1 MVFSVEGVVLE
12 SFPFKMANSYE
23 FAAVGGGGMRAGYS
37 CSMLCLHDHS
47 LSNPFFLRRLKVRNG
62 PRH

>member
-23 FAAVGGGGMRAGYS
+23 FAAVGGEGDEGGLQLFDA
-37 CSMLCLHDHS
+37 L
-47 LSNPFFLRRLKVRNG
+47 FA
-62 PRH
+62 